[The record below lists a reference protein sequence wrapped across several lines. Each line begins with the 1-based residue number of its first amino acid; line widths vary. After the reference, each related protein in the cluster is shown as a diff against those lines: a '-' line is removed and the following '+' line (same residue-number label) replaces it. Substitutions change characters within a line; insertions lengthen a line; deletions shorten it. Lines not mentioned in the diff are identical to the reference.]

1 MSTTFA
7 YIRVSTKEQNEDRQV
22 NEVLTYGIDPKNI
35 VIEKQ
40 SGKNFNRNKYNCLCK
55 KLKSGDTL
63 LIHSIDRLGR
73 NYDEIIEEW
82 NKLTKKKQVIVKIL
96 DTPILNTDNLPKTL
110 IDKYI
115 RDITLISLAF
125 NAEQELHNNKSRQAG
140 GIKAAKEKGKHLGRP
155 KEVRKLTK
163 KEIGIFTAWKRKE
176 LTPQQCMEVLNMKK
190 SIFYNIAK
198 TIDWEK

>member
-22 NEVLTYGIDPKNI
+22 NEVLTYGIDQINI

-40 SGKNFNRNKYNCLCK
+40 SGKTFDRKGYKSLIRK
-55 KLKSGDTL
+55 IESGDTL

-73 NYDEIIEEW
+73 NYDEIIEQW
-82 NKLTKKKQVIVKIL
+82 NLLTKKKQVIIKVL
-96 DTPILNTDNLPKTL
+96 DMPVLNTDVSTQDL
-110 IDKYI
+110 IQKYT

-125 NAEQELHNNKSRQAG
+125 NAEQELRNNKSRQAG

-155 KEVRKLTK
+155 KAIRKLTK
-163 KEIGIFTAWKRKE
+163 KECEIFAAWKRKE
-176 LTPQQCMEVLNMKK
+176 LTPQQCMKALNMKK
-190 SIFYNIAK
+190 SIFYNVAK